1 MKAIY
6 VCLVVLAI
14 IAGLLITMVRPG
26 NACFDFALNQNDL
39 DVMKYH
45 ILGKRELSG
54 IPFLLADLNHD
65 FSITV
70 SDYTLLRLKLDQ

>member
-1 MKAIY
+1 MKGVY
-6 VCLVVLAI
+6 VGLVILAI
-14 IAGLLITMVRPG
+14 IAGMLMTMMRPG

-39 DVMKYH
+39 DVMKSH
-45 ILGKRELSG
+45 ILGKQELSG

-70 SDYTLLRLKLDQ
+70 SDYTLLRMKLGQ